1 MDEINNNYH
10 PSTLVH
16 TLRYRKKS
24 YQTSLYNFLRNTI
37 FLTIF
42 NLDSRNIINKQ
53 CNRLSEDS
61 VIENL
66 NKISTCIL
74 LDLSEPFYC
83 TKHKIL
89 LDKLYQYKLSTSYP
103 INMTQKVQI
112 THKEDKC
119 LKDYLLNR
127 MPVKCGAPQ
136 QSVLSPLHF
145 PKLKDLRYLCK
156 QMIPQF

>member
-89 LDKLYQYKLSTSYP
+89 LGKLYQYEIHGILHVIIKSYVT
-103 INMTQKVQI
+103 NRTQQVQPASQ
-112 THKEDKC
+112 
-119 LKDYLLNR
+119 L
-127 MPVKCGAPQ
+127 
-136 QSVLSPLHF
+136 
-145 PKLKDLRYLCK
+145 
-156 QMIPQF
+156 